1 MSVKTQRASLTEAQT
16 RTVQHMLYVIGWT
29 GRELSSAIGVHES
42 AVSRLLSEGKPLGR
56 DAQAMLAVV
65 ARPFGVRFIAE
76 AHDPSEPI
84 KTNGIVDDE
93 VADGAEALGM
103 ARSGWKEGQ
112 IGKARAYFAHL
123 LRVAAQGMAECD
135 ARQYGRPP
143 IPRMNHTTGA
153 VRSPASQ
160 SRAGH

>member
-1 MSVKTQRASLTEAQT
+1 MREKKEQDLLTEAQI
-16 RTVQHMLYVIGWT
+16 RTAEHMIYVAGWKQYRLADEIGI
-29 GRELSSAIGVHES
+29 SES
-42 AVSRLLSEGKPLGR
+42 AVSRLLNERKPIGR
-56 DAQAMLAVV
+56 DAQLRLAAI

>member
-65 ARPFGVRFIAE
+65 ARPYGCRFLAE
-76 AHDPSEPI
+76 VHDPVARPA
-84 KTNGIVDDE
+84 TNGTIEDE
-93 VADGAEALGM
+93 IGEGITALGM
-103 ARSGWKEGQ
+103 ARDRFIAGK
-112 IGKARAYFAHL
+112 IGEARRRFAELMDAAY
-123 LRVAAQGMAECD
+123 RGMAECD
-135 ARQYGRPP
+135 LAEASVRAPVAH
-143 IPRMNHTTGA
+143 MNRTLGA
-153 VRSPASQ
+153 VRSPAS
-160 SRAGH
+160 